1 MKDFS
6 FKNWAM
12 TAALLLT
19 LTTVDASAQEPG
31 NPVTTVADMGTSG
44 MYVATLTPDHD
55 VAIDSQGEEVTAFC
69 IYLDDGLP
77 YVLKMR
83 VQGGKYVV
91 KAGECCVLKTM
102 QPMTLTLESPKT
114 SRSSLWLNDAICPTE
129 DTPVEDFR
137 ANHPVAEGEY
147 IYMLTNMEKNG
158 GFGFTYFT
166 GSTMKKGNFYI
177 VSTREPETTGI
188 QTVKL
193 NVASVDGAVY
203 NLQGI
208 RVSNPAE
215 GQIYI
220 QNGRK
225 FVKRSNAI
233 SMPSQEQPSTVI
245 PVMTR
250 ADKDIEDGDPVPFLS
265 GEAGDEDGF

>member
-1 MKDFS
+1 MKHFTFRNRTMS
-6 FKNWAM
+6 VV
-12 TAALLLT
+12 LLLT
-19 LTTVDASAQEPG
+19 LTTVNTLAQELA
-31 NPVTTVADMGTSG
+31 NSITTVADTGTSG

-177 VSTREPETTGI
+177 ASTREPETTGI
-188 QTVKL
+188 QTVKP

-208 RVSNPAE
+208 RVSNPAG

-225 FVKRSNAI
+225 FVKRSNTT
-233 SMPSQEQPSTVI
+233 STPSLEQFATAT

-250 ADKDIEDGDPVPFLS
+250 AAKDIEDGDPIPFLS
-265 GEAGDEDGF
+265 GEAGDDDGF